1 MVSSPSQSPVDN
13 EVQVQEKMS
22 KRSLTEDELDQR
34 RERRKL
40 TKSKSRMGKVS
51 LAKQVNDTDGRYP
64 MPLTTEVAKAMTVA
78 VGLKH
83 PNGEKSKTPFN
94 LVSAVFSGHKESE
107 FISATRDPSRLRWS
121 ARFLIAPSDSM
132 AASNETAKEVMHI
145 RSYPRNDRCHHFSS
159 LHLQTVPLHLNLP
172 PL

>member
-40 TKSKSRMGKVS
+40 TKSKSKLEKVS
-51 LAKQVNDTDGRYP
+51 LAKQVNDTDGGYP

-83 PNGEKSKTPFN
+83 PNGEKSKNALQSCLCSIFGAQGKRVHLCDSRP
-94 LVSAVFSGHKESE
+94 ESFKME
-107 FISATRDPSRLRWS
+107 CALPDCAFGLYGGLKRDGEGGNAHSFIP
-121 ARFLIAPSDSM
+121 
-132 AASNETAKEVMHI
+132 
-145 RSYPRNDRCHHFSS
+145 
-159 LHLQTVPLHLNLP
+159 
-172 PL
+172 